1 MIANLFDIALIV
13 GHGVIFYLHGEKSAA
28 LLDLDIQSSDQFF
41 DIRRAKY
48 HGQDTFPRNFEGAS
62 AQIMPSLSFPTH
74 PARSMAELTFCTENA
89 YVVETQLRRRLAD
102 LVVTERQWVATMVIL
117 VWVKLMDPLQ
127 AVFQDFFLLVKM
139 IALMIGEKTMPL
151 L

>member
-1 MIANLFDIALIV
+1 MDRIRFLAILKEHQHRLCPIYLF
-13 GHGVIFYLHGEKSAA
+13 
-28 LLDLDIQSSDQFF
+28 LLTRL
-41 DIRRAKY
+41 
-48 HGQDTFPRNFEGAS
+48 GQWLNSRFAP
-62 AQIMPSLSFPTH
+62 
-74 PARSMAELTFCTENA
+74 ENA

-139 IALMIGEKTMPL
+139 IALMIGENTMPL